1 MKTLIKYISAIIG
14 GTAILSCTD
23 YSEHVS
29 YNEQYPLPEG
39 KELYRPLEYSGQDWR
54 VDTFAYFY
62 NRLSFTYIFAIFWE
76 KVF

>member
-29 YNEQYPLPEG
+29 YNE
-39 KELYRPLEYSGQDWR
+39 
-54 VDTFAYFY
+54 
-62 NRLSFTYIFAIFWE
+62 
-76 KVF
+76 